1 MLLIVLLFYL
11 IFSLISQGTV
21 EKKITSE
28 DTFIIIFIIW
38 SLICGIHLVYH
49 KVKAKCVVYDNNFL
63 VNDFFDMIFTIIL
76 LFQLLTVY
84 YLRNKQKLQRSNNPD
99 ESVGRYD
106 NFGLSLLSSL
116 GYICYTDKS
125 MKSLIKLQS
134 ILFILFWLPYFITVL
149 IIFYGVNWDYIHDL
163 STFAYFFGTTKGV
176 AACIGTFIVYPDS
189 RLIMQKIREII
200 LTIRD

>member
-1 MLLIVLLFYL
+1 
-11 IFSLISQGTV
+11 
-21 EKKITSE
+21 
-28 DTFIIIFIIW
+28 
-38 SLICGIHLVYH
+38 
-49 KVKAKCVVYDNNFL
+49 
-63 VNDFFDMIFTIIL
+63 MIFTIIL